1 MKTIEEF
8 VDEKID
14 DEWADISPEY
24 CKHLIR
30 EYATA
35 IAEAILQDI
44 GEVEGVH
51 VDIDDYIK

>member
-1 MKTIEEF
+1 MKTIDEF

-30 EYATA
+30 EYATMVL
-35 IAEAILQDI
+35 EAVVAVIDDPYI
-44 GEVEGVH
+44 K
-51 VDIDDYIK
+51 IDDYIK